1 MKIDRQKSVA
11 FSGYRASKM
20 LSSIIAPAT
29 IESVA
34 AQISQSIAQLIAQGY
49 TTFITGMS
57 DGFDMMA
64 ASAVLRLKAEYEEV
78 VLIAAIPFRG
88 QEKGYSKVDKA
99 LYAKIIAEADISLY
113 LSYKFISNK
122 QYLCRNDFM
131 VLNSSHLLC
140 FYDGKR
146 GGTMYTYNLARKIG
160 LDVTNLAR
168 IE

>member
-1 MKIDRQKSVA
+1 MTINREKSVA

-20 LSSIIAPAT
+20 LSSIIGDDG
-29 IESVA
+29 IEALSERIDGA
-34 AQISQSIAQLIAQGY
+34 IAELFEQGY

-57 DGFDMMA
+57 DGFDMVA
-64 ASAVLRLKAEYEEV
+64 ASAVLRLKAKCDGV

-88 QEKGYSKVDKA
+88 QEKGYSKQDKE
-99 LYAKIIAEADISLY
+99 LYAKIIAEADITLY
-113 LSYKFISNK
+113 LSYKYISPK

-146 GGTMYTYNLARKIG
+146 GGTMYTYNLARKMG
-160 LDVTNLAR
+160 LGITNLAR
-168 IE
+168 